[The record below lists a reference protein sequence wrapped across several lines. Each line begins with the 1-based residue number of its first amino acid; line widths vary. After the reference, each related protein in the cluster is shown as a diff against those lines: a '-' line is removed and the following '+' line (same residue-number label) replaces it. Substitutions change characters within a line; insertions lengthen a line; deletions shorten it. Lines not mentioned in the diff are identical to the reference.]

1 MGVDIL
7 SSQTGWM
14 MESKK
19 LHTISITVVVLAV
32 LGGGWYLYANLLGR
46 PYLDGE
52 LEYDFGT
59 VWLEGYETTVSHTF
73 ELVNRT
79 NEIIEVRDV
88 VSSCQCTIPSSNS
101 RRVIPGDS
109 FMLTAE
115 LTLRKSGLQ
124 RPSITLFLDG
134 NRRQRLWVSAV
145 GKRKLPLVYLGE
157 HIELLMGLPRNL
169 AVRCEIYQSKK
180 EPPPLRVRSTKGVSA
195 NFKRWKI
202 IEFYDEK
209 WQNPAIFVAELIV
222 TRNVM
227 ELPENATI
235 DVSIDGENWLSV
247 PINRT
252 DLQRNTRQLSD
263 FIPGS

>member
-1 MGVDIL
+1 
-7 SSQTGWM
+7 

-32 LGGGWYLYANLLGR
+32 LVGGWYLYANTLGR

-52 LEYDFGT
+52 LEHDFGT
-59 VWLEGYETTVSHTF
+59 VWLEGFETTVSHTF
-73 ELVNRT
+73 QLDNRT

-88 VSSCQCTIPSSNS
+88 VSSCQCTIPSTDI
-101 RRVIPGDS
+101 RRVIPGKSLD
-109 FMLTAE
+109 LTAK
-115 LTLRKSGLQ
+115 LTVKKSGLLKV
-124 RPSITLFLDG
+124 SITLFLDG
-134 NRRQRLWVSAV
+134 NRTQRLWVNAV

-157 HIELLMGLPRNL
+157 HIELLMGLPKNL

-180 EPPPLRVRSTKGVSA
+180 EPPPLRVRSAKGVSA

-202 IEFYDEK
+202 IEFYNEK

-252 DLQRNTRQLSD
+252 DLQRNTRQLGD
-263 FIPGS
+263 FTPQ